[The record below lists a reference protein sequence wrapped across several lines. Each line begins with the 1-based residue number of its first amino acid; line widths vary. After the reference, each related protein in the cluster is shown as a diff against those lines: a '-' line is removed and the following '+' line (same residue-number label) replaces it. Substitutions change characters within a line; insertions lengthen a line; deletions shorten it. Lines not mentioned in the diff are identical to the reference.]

1 VRAVTLSVL
10 LVSDLDVIFSVMF
23 LTTLHQSDDMEN
35 SQFFFWV
42 VVVGLVTY
50 SCGIAFVVPKQKFK
64 VVTLLQEQMRNSPNE
79 FRLPDGDLVTLA
91 SRVMPKDRINTMT
104 FDQLQGDA
112 EGVSQCATGLANY
125 GLTHIW
131 NACVIK
137 NAKNEC
143 EWCHGIPFYRTAS
156 FGFLAEPT
164 PRQLGGILNANALYS
179 LCCGALQLAFGTVIM
194 IQGNTSSL
202 VLIPF
207 CISAFSLVLSI
218 FNVAFDFSALLA
230 QIDCEQRM
238 SDKIQRES
246 EKELLKAKEELR
258 ADFEA
263 QVRDIKRQMSSMGSA
278 GFVEGQKKENE
289 AMTMFQ
295 LKMKDLDDRNVETLR
310 NELIQYRRRVES
322 IRAAMTGK
330 QVSVDAEN
338 GGGAIDE
345 YRESAA
351 VLEQQKQEINKM
363 ASDAM
368 AAVMK
373 DMVSM
378 SPEAYAEKVDQI
390 QKDRKKRLDVIE
402 YHRKHLFQ
410 HAEPD
415 VIEPEVIGSKRS
427 E

>member
-1 VRAVTLSVL
+1 
-10 LVSDLDVIFSVMF
+10 
-23 LTTLHQSDDMEN
+23 
-35 SQFFFWV
+35 
-42 VVVGLVTY
+42 
-50 SCGIAFVVPKQKFK
+50 
-64 VVTLLQEQMRNSPNE
+64 
-79 FRLPDGDLVTLA
+79 
-91 SRVMPKDRINTMT
+91 
-104 FDQLQGDA
+104 
-112 EGVSQCATGLANY
+112 
-125 GLTHIW
+125 
-131 NACVIK
+131 
-137 NAKNEC
+137 
-143 EWCHGIPFYRTAS
+143 
-156 FGFLAEPT
+156 
-164 PRQLGGILNANALYS
+164 
-179 LCCGALQLAFGTVIM
+179 
-194 IQGNTSSL
+194 
-202 VLIPF
+202 
-207 CISAFSLVLSI
+207 
-218 FNVAFDFSALLA
+218 
-230 QIDCEQRM
+230 
-238 SDKIQRES
+238 
-246 EKELLKAKEELR
+246 
-258 ADFEA
+258 
-263 QVRDIKRQMSSMGSA
+263 MGSA

>member
-1 VRAVTLSVL
+1 VRAVTLCVL
-10 LVSDLDVIFSVMF
+10 LASDLDVIFSVMF
-23 LTTLHQSDDMEN
+23 LTALHQSDGMEN
-35 SQFFFWV
+35 SQFFFGA

-50 SCGIAFVVPKQKFK
+50 FGGIALVAPKQKFK
-64 VVTLLQEQMRNSPNE
+64 VVSLVQEQMRNSPNE
-79 FRLPDGDLVTLA
+79 FRLPNGELVTLA
-91 SRVMPKDRINTMT
+91 SLVNPRDKMNKMT
-104 FDQLQGDA
+104 FDNLQGDA
-112 EGVSQCATGLANY
+112 EGVSQCATGMANY

-131 NACVIK
+131 SACVIK

-143 EWCHGIPFYRTAS
+143 EWFHGIPFYRTAS
-156 FGFLAEPT
+156 FGFMAEPT

-194 IQGNTSSL
+194 IQGNRSSL

-230 QIDCEQRM
+230 QIDCEQRI

-246 EKELLKAKEELR
+246 EKDLQKAKDELK

-263 QVRDIKRQMSSMGSA
+263 QVRNIKRQMSSSMGSA

-289 AMTMFQ
+289 ALTMFQ
-295 LKMKDLDDRNVETLR
+295 LKMKDLDDRAVETLR

-322 IRAAMTGK
+322 IRAAMAGRQT
-330 QVSVDAEN
+330 SVDVEN

-363 ASDAM
+363 AGEAM
-368 AAVMK
+368 AALK
-373 DMVSM
+373 LDMASM
-378 SPEAYAEKVDQI
+378 SAEAYEEKVNQI
-390 QKDRKKRLDVIE
+390 QKDKRKRMDVIE
-402 YHRKHLFQ
+402 RHRVELLS
-410 HAEPD
+410 
-415 VIEPEVIGSKRS
+415 PEIFGKVEDDAIRIDIQ
-427 E
+427 

>member
-1 VRAVTLSVL
+1 
-10 LVSDLDVIFSVMF
+10 
-23 LTTLHQSDDMEN
+23 MEN
-35 SQFFFWV
+35 SQFCFWV

-263 QVRDIKRQMSSMGSA
+263 QVRDIKRQMSSMGPA
-278 GFVEGQKKENE
+278 
-289 AMTMFQ
+289 
-295 LKMKDLDDRNVETLR
+295 
-310 NELIQYRRRVES
+310 RRVES

-378 SPEAYAEKVDQI
+378 SPEAYAEKVDQF

-402 YHRKHLFQ
+402 YHRKHIFQ